1 MIDVR
6 HSRAVRL
13 GAGAAGVSESE
24 TLARLERAHVA
35 LGLDSNVPGAV
46 ETLDTLA
53 DTLARRPGRVTLVEV
68 PDGIAQDIVGRMRR
82 VDPDF
87 AVQTSRDVP
96 ADTTASVFVGERF
109 AGDVGGPAHVLAV
122 PDNHG
127 ARLSTDG
134 APVSQSRTPS
144 SLGTMTTAALV
155 AAEIFKLTAGVR
167 AERMT
172 LHRHLSFCPVML
184 GDDVALAPALT
195 ATSVEIAL
203 VGLGAVGTAT
213 AQILSKLPLRG
224 RALLVD
230 RQSLAPENLGTYSAG
245 GVADVGRP
253 KVDVAA
259 DLLGEFEMTKF
270 ASDIGDIPM
279 LIDNEA
285 MLWPQFLLAGLDSID
300 ARHAAQRVWP
310 DYLIDGAT
318 GDTVAG
324 LHEVVRAGRP
334 CLQCFLPPRAETS
347 SSLVEVAA
355 ATGLTVE
362 QLANGDRLLLKND
375 LEALAP
381 EQRTRLQGHVGK
393 PICGLAQ
400 ALGLTSD
407 DGSDTY
413 QPSVP
418 FVSQLAACLV
428 VGRLVA
434 RLTDPDCE
442 RPNFAQFD
450 TLIGPQSLH
459 AETRRAREGCYC
471 TESEAVI
478 NAVRRHR
485 ASLPRS

>member
-1 MIDVR
+1 VIDAR

-35 LGLDSNVPGAV
+35 LGLDANIPGAP

-53 DTLARRPGRVTLVEV
+53 DTLARRPGRVTLVDM
-68 PDGIAQDIVGRMRR
+68 PDMVSHELVGRMRR
-82 VDPDF
+82 VDPSVS
-87 AVQTSRDVP
+87 VQTSRDVP
-96 ADTTASVFVGERF
+96 ADTTVSVFVGERF
-109 AGDVGGPAHVLAV
+109 AGDAGAPAHVLAV

-127 ARLSTDG
+127 AHLSTDG
-134 APVSQSRTPS
+134 APVSQSRAPS
-144 SLGTMTTAALV
+144 SLGAMTTAALV

-167 AERMT
+167 PERMT
-172 LHRHLSFCPVML
+172 LHRRLSFCPVTL
-184 GDDVALAPALT
+184 GDDVALAPALA

-203 VGLGAVGTAT
+203 VGLGAVGTAI
-213 AQILSKLPLRG
+213 AQIVCKLPLRG

-230 RQSLAPENLGTYSAG
+230 RQTLAPENLGTYSAA

-253 KVDVAA
+253 KVDVVA
-259 DLLGEFEMTKF
+259 DLLGEFETTKF
-270 ASDIGDIPM
+270 AGDIGDIPL
-279 LIDNEA
+279 LIDNEEV
-285 MLWPQFLLAGLDSID
+285 LWPQFLLAGLDSVD

-310 DYLIDGAT
+310 EYLIDGAT

-324 LHEVVRAGRP
+324 LHEVIGAGRP
-334 CLQCFLPPRAETS
+334 CLQCFLPPRVETS
-347 SSLVEVAA
+347 SSLVGLAA

-362 QLANGDRLLLKND
+362 QLVNGDRPLLEDD
-375 LEALAP
+375 LHALAP
-381 EQRTRLQGHVGK
+381 DQRARLQEH
-393 PICGLAQ
+393 LAQ

-434 RLTDPDCE
+434 RLTDVDCE

-459 AETRRAREGCYC
+459 TEARRPREGCYC
-471 TESEAVI
+471 TENQMVI
-478 NAVRRHR
+478 DAVRRRR
-485 ASLPRS
+485 ASVSLS